1 MDTSI
6 KNGIEIKIAFVQKTE
21 KYFINNK
28 ELEKKF
34 YEFEK
39 DIVNPGKYYNLGYK
53 NTQALVSNFRNT
65 PNNTLSLFWHENDQ
79 WKPLFK
85 RKAKNDFSN
94 KWKEKVHIIRW
105 FLAYKKVPGIIVNEK
120 ISVPKTLIRE
130 VRKQI
135 YFVNKFG
142 LEEHLIRNNYSL
154 DYEQQFIMS
163 IYGKISFIKMIDFKK
178 GVSLQKKFNEVLG
191 NIESSNMYRDNIDFD
206 DIELHWI
213 N

>member
-65 PNNTLSLFWHENDQ
+65 PNNTLSLFGMRMISGN
-79 WKPLFK
+79 LYL
-85 RKAKNDFSN
+85 
-94 KWKEKVHIIRW
+94 KEK
-105 FLAYKKVPGIIVNEK
+105 L
-120 ISVPKTLIRE
+120 
-130 VRKQI
+130 
-135 YFVNKFG
+135 
-142 LEEHLIRNNYSL
+142 
-154 DYEQQFIMS
+154 
-163 IYGKISFIKMIDFKK
+163 KMILVINGKK
-178 GVSLQKKFNEVLG
+178 RFILLDGFWHIKKFLK
-191 NIESSNMYRDNIDFD
+191 F
-206 DIELHWI
+206 W
-213 N
+213 